1 MNISMTNIISLKE
14 LYPKLKASKLPAKLA
29 YKLVRIF
36 DEVDK
41 QAQIYANMF
50 SEIINDCAQKDENGN
65 PILTENG
72 TQVAL
77 LEDKIQECGAR
88 MTELNALA
96 VEIETKYTL
105 SLDDLDNFEDLTL
118 EDIKLLSPFID

>member
-1 MNISMTNIISLKE
+1 MLMTDIIALKE

-41 QAQIYANMF
+41 QAQIYATMF
-50 SEIINDCAQKDENGN
+50 SEIVNDCAQKDENGN

-72 TQVAL
+72 TQIAL
-77 LEDKIQECGAR
+77 LEDKIQECGER
-88 MTELNALA
+88 MTELNALT
-96 VEIETKYTL
+96 VEIETKYAL
-105 SLDDLDNFEDLTL
+105 SLDDLDSFENLTL
-118 EDIKLLSPFID
+118 EDIKVLSPFID

>member
-1 MNISMTNIISLKE
+1 MQITMSNIAALKE
-14 LYPKLKASKLPAKLA
+14 LYPKLKEARLPAKLG

-41 QAQIYANMF
+41 CAKTYAEML
-50 SEIINDCAQKDENGN
+50 SAIINDCARKDENGN

-77 LEDKIQECGAR
+77 LEDKIQECGER
-88 MTELNALA
+88 MTELNTLE
-96 VEIETKYTL
+96 VEIETKYSL
-105 SLDDLDNFEDLTL
+105 ILDDLDYFEQLTL
-118 EDIKLLSPFID
+118 DDIKLLSPFIE

>member
-1 MNISMTNIISLKE
+1 MLMTDIIALKE
-14 LYPKLKASKLPAKLA
+14 LYPKLKTSKLPAKLA

-41 QAQIYANMF
+41 QAQIYTTMF
-50 SEIINDCAQKDENGN
+50 SEIVNDCAQKDENGN

-77 LEDKIQECGAR
+77 LEDKIQECGER
-88 MTELNALA
+88 MAELNTLA

-118 EDIKLLSPFID
+118 EDIKVLSPFID

>member
-1 MNISMTNIISLKE
+1 MQISINNIVALKE
-14 LYPKLKASKLPAKLA
+14 LYPELKKAKIPAKLA

-41 QAQIYANMF
+41 QAQIYATMF

-77 LEDKIQECGAR
+77 LEDKIQECGER
-88 MTELNALA
+88 MTELNALT
-96 VEIETKYTL
+96 VEVDTKYTL
-105 SLDDLDNFEDLTL
+105 TFEDLDQFEELTL
-118 EDIKLLSPFID
+118 EQIKLLSPFIE

>member
-1 MNISMTNIISLKE
+1 MQIKLTDIVTLKE
-14 LYPKLKASKLPAKLA
+14 LYPKLKESKLPTKLA

-41 QAQIYANMF
+41 QAQIYATMF

-77 LEDKIQECGAR
+77 LEDKIQECGER
-88 MTELNALA
+88 MTELNSLV

-105 SLDDLDNFEDLTL
+105 SLDDLDSFEDLTL

>member
-1 MNISMTNIISLKE
+1 MNISMTDIVSLKE

-29 YKLVRIF
+29 YKMVRIF

-41 QAQIYANMF
+41 QAQIYAKMF
-50 SEIINDCAQKDENGN
+50 SEIVNDCAQKDENGN

-88 MTELNALA
+88 MAELNTLV

-105 SLDDLDNFEDLTL
+105 SLDELDNFGDLTL